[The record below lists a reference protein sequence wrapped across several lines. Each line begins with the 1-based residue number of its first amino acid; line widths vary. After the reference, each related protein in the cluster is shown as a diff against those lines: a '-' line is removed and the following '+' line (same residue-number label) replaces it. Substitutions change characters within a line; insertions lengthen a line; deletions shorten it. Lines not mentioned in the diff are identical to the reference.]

1 MDTGI
6 TEGIHYVGTGLE
18 HWGDGGTGM
27 SFPANDILSLR
38 TASSDRLYI
47 NSAGNVGIGTTTP
60 GEKLEVAGNILAN
73 ATNVAINIGS
83 TISLT
88 PGGGHPNTG
97 AGTLI
102 VGGKTN
108 GGYNYQPGVIT
119 LINQNPNIGAGADTG
134 VIQFAGKDDATSGYV
149 SANIKAFT
157 TAAAGTGNSGG
168 GIITLGT
175 SPGYGA
181 PIERFRITTSGNVGI
196 GLTSPS
202 SKLHV
207 SSTTSTSLTTVGVQT
222 ESGTI
227 GNLVGIGFATSG
239 AAGKYKSA
247 IGHITTSS
255 SQGVGAMVF
264 CVDGVSDVNPVEI
277 GDEKM
282 RISSAGNVGIGT
294 TSPGAKLDVTG
305 TGKFTGQVTIPAT
318 PVAATDAA
326 SKSYVDAQ
334 VGTADTL
341 SEVLALGNTS
351 GANDIS
357 MLLGQRIY
365 FNNDGENIRS
375 IVNGDLELNS
385 RTDLRIKANNN
396 GTAGVGLEFWNGG
409 SEKMRITSSG
419 NVGIGT
425 TSPSMKL
432 EVSTDARMVAKFT
445 GNTDDG
451 TGYVGAVVEIESNN
465 DARGRGVYLTHR
477 LTTDTSDSEWYA
489 GVPYTGGGYSI
500 GNAAYG
506 TSVNSNTGPAHK
518 DQSKLFITEA
528 GNVGIGTTSPG
539 EKLEVAGKT
548 IIRRTGTATAQAD
561 TDLLVTDATAA
572 GSTAQLEILGGN
584 AGNSMLYFSDT
595 DSYSQGAI
603 QYLHSSDSMNFRVN
617 ASTAMSINSSR
628 NVGIGT
634 SSPNT
639 ALEVDGA
646 ISTTTSDYAQGT
658 TGSRLLLETSGSG
671 NTHSYIQ
678 AQSSGGTSNAE
689 DLALQLYG
697 GNVGIGTSSPGTK
710 LHISAPGGSS
720 QLTLERTG
728 GGAGKAVLAGAAEGL
743 IVYDDLYG
751 PKMYVGTSGTY
762 NGNVGIGTISP
773 LTKLHIAGTNDAN
786 IIRIE
791 NTNTALSF
799 GDTIGAIQ
807 FFNNDT
813 TDDSPN
819 VAASIYAT
827 AGASGGSGSLRFKT
841 IEPGVEGDPA
851 TEAMI
856 ITNGG
861 NVGIGTT
868 SPSRKLH
875 VHADSGNAYLQ
886 LTQATTGTTSN
897 DGFQISMGASQVNL
911 INREN
916 GSMVFETNNTEKM
929 RITSAGDTGIG
940 VTTPRAK
947 LDVAGGVKVANDTD
961 TASANKEG
969 TLRYRLAPS
978 SPKSQSMVD
987 MCMKT
992 GPSSYAWVNIVTN
1005 TWNN

>member
-1 MDTGI
+1 MAIKFLNSVAVDTDVLFVDTANERVGIGTTSPTHKLQVVGNGVFNSILNVQDPAASTNGNLALLHDSGGSSLYSNPASGNHSTAVLKLGINSSEKMRIANNGNVGIGTTSPNAKLQVNDNVRIGNTSTGVRFYIQGVDEFRADALDVAGNGWNSLHLRADGTDGLFLQKDTNNVGIGTTSPSTELDVVGTARMDTGI

-255 SQGVGAMVF
+255 NQGVGAMVF

-539 EKLEVAGKT
+539 
-548 IIRRTGTATAQAD
+548 
-561 TDLLVTDATAA
+561 
-572 GSTAQLEILGGN
+572 
-584 AGNSMLYFSDT
+584 
-595 DSYSQGAI
+595 
-603 QYLHSSDSMNFRVN
+603 
-617 ASTAMSINSSR
+617 
-628 NVGIGT
+628 
-634 SSPNT
+634 
-639 ALEVDGA
+639 
-646 ISTTTSDYAQGT
+646 
-658 TGSRLLLETSGSG
+658 
-671 NTHSYIQ
+671 
-678 AQSSGGTSNAE
+678 
-689 DLALQLYG
+689 
-697 GNVGIGTSSPGTK
+697 
-710 LHISAPGGSS
+710 
-720 QLTLERTG
+720 
-728 GGAGKAVLAGAAEGL
+728 
-743 IVYDDLYG
+743 
-751 PKMYVGTSGTY
+751 
-762 NGNVGIGTISP
+762 
-773 LTKLHIAGTNDAN
+773 
-786 IIRIE
+786 
-791 NTNTALSF
+791 
-799 GDTIGAIQ
+799 
-807 FFNNDT
+807 
-813 TDDSPN
+813 
-819 VAASIYAT
+819 
-827 AGASGGSGSLRFKT
+827 
-841 IEPGVEGDPA
+841 
-851 TEAMI
+851 
-856 ITNGG
+856 
-861 NVGIGTT
+861 
-868 SPSRKLH
+868 
-875 VHADSGNAYLQ
+875 
-886 LTQATTGTTSN
+886 
-897 DGFQISMGASQVNL
+897 
-911 INREN
+911 
-916 GSMVFETNNTEKM
+916 
-929 RITSAGDTGIG
+929 
-940 VTTPRAK
+940 
-947 LDVAGGVKVANDTD
+947 
-961 TASANKEG
+961 
-969 TLRYRLAPS
+969 
-978 SPKSQSMVD
+978 
-987 MCMKT
+987 
-992 GPSSYAWVNIVTN
+992 
-1005 TWNN
+1005 

>member
-1 MDTGI
+1 MEKLAFLLISARSLMIFRAKMLLHVAGRWIGNSSYILTELNSDLQIKGHVFTGVRMATQTGGNVGIGTTSPSTELDVVGTARMDTGI

-539 EKLEVAGKT
+539 YKLHVNGGGLQTTTATLNRISYYDGSGIGAYSSTGWNIGNYIGDLSLTNNADNKD
-548 IIRRTGTATAQAD
+548 IIFKASAGTAAPAEIMRID
-561 TDLLVTDATAA
+561 
-572 GSTAQLEILGGN
+572 GSA
-584 AGNSMLYFSDT
+584 
-595 DSYSQGAI
+595 
-603 QYLHSSDSMNFRVN
+603 
-617 ASTAMSINSSR
+617 
-628 NVGIGT
+628 
-634 SSPNT
+634 
-639 ALEVDGA
+639 
-646 ISTTTSDYAQGT
+646 
-658 TGSRLLLETSGSG
+658 
-671 NTHSYIQ
+671 
-678 AQSSGGTSNAE
+678 
-689 DLALQLYG
+689 
-697 GNVGIGTSSPGTK
+697 GNVGIGTTSPIGM
-710 LHISAPGGSS
+710 LSVVNP
-720 QLTLERTG
+720 
-728 GGAGKAVLAGAAEGL
+728 AA
-743 IVYDDLYG
+743 
-751 PKMYVGTSGTY
+751 
-762 NGNVGIGTISP
+762 
-773 LTKLHIAGTNDAN
+773 
-786 IIRIE
+786 
-791 NTNTALSF
+791 NTNTWTPTNNPDLWVSNAGTSNSYYPF
-799 GDTIGAIQ
+799 GV
-807 FFNNDT
+807 T
-813 TDDSPN
+813 TN
-819 VAASIYAT
+819 
-827 AGASGGSGSLRFKT
+827 SGDIFS
-841 IEPGVEGDPA
+841 
-851 TEAMI
+851 
-856 ITNGG
+856 ITNAG